1 MDIALIFKRGIVFI
15 VKCLG
20 VVLLVLFLLSIT
32 NQNKIKVRKD
42 LLCFKNKID
51 GHFEL
56 INKNEI
62 LQAGDM
68 DGDINLFTSNPN
80 RRHLEINNSNWM
92 RCDVDKE
99 ISRWFK

>member
-1 MDIALIFKRGIVFI
+1 MEIALIFKQVIVFT

-20 VVLLVLFLLSIT
+20 VVLLVLFLLSLT

-42 LLCFKNKID
+42 LLCFKSKTD

-62 LQAGDM
+62 LQAGNM
-68 DGDINLFTSNPN
+68 NGDINLFTSNPN
-80 RRHLEINNSNWM
+80 RRHLEINNSSWM
-92 RCDVDKE
+92 RCDADKE
-99 ISRWFK
+99 IAGWFK